1 MMDFAAATGTIAT
14 IAALFIAWRVF
25 RVKPMS
31 VECVDAAPRDETCAT
46 PVKAAPDQ
54 TPAERCV
61 AQGTLL
67 LRARGNEEAAKQQFE
82 DALVLD
88 AECASAHVALGQL
101 DQRRGDSKAAAA
113 RYKAAILA
121 NPRDPLASHLLCA
134 LERNEESRAMLE
146 LASREAQQLRDAGA
160 LDAADAPAWFVEALR
175 LREEQE
181 ELDAR

>member
-1 MMDFAAATGTIAT
+1 MVDFAAATGTIAT

-25 RVKPMS
+25 RVNKPTS

-46 PVKAAPDQ
+46 PVKPDQ